1 MPKQQVTS
9 DQQALAQRIEE
20 ALSHAKTS
28 LNKSKAQVAQECGVT
43 AQAVNNWLRRG
54 KISKRSLILL
64 AEATAVDFMWLY
76 SGVTPENA
84 GISSKNRN
92 YLSDTT
98 APDYSI
104 DKKRLSQSI
113 EKVLTRTKLS
123 KLGSSDFGV
132 LADYITAEY
141 YKALKDDDIIDS
153 LLELNND

>member
-1 MPKQQVTS
+1 MPKQRVTS
-9 DQQALAQRIEE
+9 EQEELAQRIGQ
-20 ALSHAKTS
+20 ALGHAKKS
-28 LNKSKAQVAQECGVT
+28 LSKSKAQVAQECGVT

-76 SGVTPENA
+76 SGISPENT
-84 GISSKNRN
+84 GGN
-92 YLSDTT
+92 YKPSHLTDTST
-98 APDYSI
+98 SDYSI
-104 DKKRLSQSI
+104 DKKRLSHSI

-123 KLGSSDFGV
+123 QLSASDYEL